1 MNLDKYLESIES
13 DNCDRPAHG
22 ENFRYDRYDIANAL
36 AKKDEIIKELK
47 RLYFYADIKN
57 WQTPESQGF
66 RVDDFC
72 LGVADMIEEIDSR
85 DSDYGGNLAR
95 EVKKKI
101 EILENG
107 K

>member
-1 MNLDKYLESIES
+1 MKDQVLEDKYNE
-13 DNCDRPAHG
+13 PGKAHA
-22 ENFRYDRYDIANAL
+22 EAMNHL

-85 DSDYGGNLAR
+85 DSDYGGYLAR

-101 EILENG
+101 EELENG
-107 K
+107 E

>member
-1 MNLDKYLESIES
+1 MKDQMLEDKYNELGK
-13 DNCDRPAHG
+13 AHA
-22 ENFRYDRYDIANAL
+22 EAMNQL